1 MSQNK
6 IVIASALLL
15 NADNDLLVVR
25 KKKSTFYMLPGGKV
39 ESNESYKD
47 ALLRELKE
55 ELELEFTYDDFEY
68 LGKHETQAV
77 NEKNTIV
84 QGNIFLLKTPLIHLP
99 NSNAELEEVRF
110 VSKVTHE
117 KFQLANLLKEFA
129 LPIWMNL

>member
-55 ELELEFTYDDFEY
+55 ELELEFMMI
-68 LGKHETQAV
+68 L
-77 NEKNTIV
+77 
-84 QGNIFLLKTPLIHLP
+84 NI
-99 NSNAELEEVRF
+99 
-110 VSKVTHE
+110 
-117 KFQLANLLKEFA
+117 
-129 LPIWMNL
+129 